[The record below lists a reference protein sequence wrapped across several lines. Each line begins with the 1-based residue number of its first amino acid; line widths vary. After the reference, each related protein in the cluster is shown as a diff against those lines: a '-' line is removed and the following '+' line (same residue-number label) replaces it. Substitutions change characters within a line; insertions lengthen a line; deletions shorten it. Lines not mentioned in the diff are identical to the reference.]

1 MWPLVEET
9 HFPHCSGKGKGIL
22 SHGGKLRESLLIA
35 EVFSRA
41 QWQDHLAGT
50 KGGPDV
56 FKLSAAF

>member
-1 MWPLVEET
+1 MKIGVGQAVLGMGGTNIWPLVEET

-41 QWQDHLAGT
+41 E
-50 KGGPDV
+50 
-56 FKLSAAF
+56 